1 MSKTLRIGLLGLGVV
16 GGGVVQVLAKEKEK
30 LQKQTGV
37 AISIDKALVR
47 PGEDKSAMA
56 AKYGFTLTTDFDAL
70 VEDESLD
77 VIIEL
82 IGKVHPAKEFIEAA
96 LRHGKHVVTANKD
109 LIAQHG
115 VSLNALAKEN
125 KVSLFYEASVAGGI
139 PILRTL
145 TNNYLADEITDVMGI
160 VNGTTN
166 YMLTK
171 MFEEHLSYQAALEK
185 AQALGFAE
193 SDPTNDVDGIDA
205 AYKMV
210 ILSQFAY
217 GMDVTMDDLEIEGI
231 RSLTELDV
239 YAAKELGYEIK
250 LIGRAKKYDQQ
261 IAVSVGPTLVHA
273 SHPIASIKNEF
284 NGIFIES
291 SGIHQSMF
299 YGPGAGALPTATS
312 VLSDVVAIAKNKA
325 LKLEAPL
332 FNQFS
337 LPTALANDEQQ
348 LSRYYLALNVKDYEQ
363 LEPIFLKYTIKVER
377 QLKKDAH
384 LFVICE
390 PISKAK
396 LKEFTQKLTNYARIE
411 RVMKVIGA

>member
-37 AISIDKALVR
+37 AISIDKVLVR
-47 PGEDKSAMA
+47 AGEDKSALA
-56 AKYGFTLTTDFDAL
+56 KKYGFVLTTDF
-70 VEDESLD
+70 EDIVTDTNLD
-77 VIIEL
+77 IIIEL
-82 IGKVHPAKEFIEAA
+82 IGKVHPAKEFIEKA
-96 LRHGKHVVTANKD
+96 LQNGKHVVTANKD

-115 VSLNALAKEN
+115 VALNQLAKEN
-125 KVSLFYEASVAGGI
+125 RVSLFYEASVAGGI

-171 MFEEHLSYQAALEK
+171 MFENQLSYQIALEQ

-210 ILSQFAY
+210 ILAQFAY
-217 GMDVTMDDLEIEGI
+217 GMDVSMSDLEIEGI
-231 RSLTELDV
+231 RSLTKTDV
-239 YAAKELGYEIK
+239 QAAQALGYEIK
-250 LIGRAKKYDQQ
+250 LIGRAKKYGQG
-261 IAVSVGPTLVHA
+261 IAVSVGPTLVDKY
-273 SHPIASIKNEF
+273 HPIASIKNEF

-312 VLSDVVAIAKNKA
+312 VLSDVVAIAKNKY
-325 LKLEAPL
+325 LGIEPPL
-332 FNQFS
+332 FNHFKVDTTLASDLKQIDS
-337 LPTALANDEQQ
+337 YYIALKVNDLAKVQAIFTEQ
-348 LSRYYLALNVKDYEQ
+348 AIN
-363 LEPIFLKYTIKVER
+363 IKKEH
-377 QLKKDAH
+377 QQSDGW
-384 LFVICE
+384 FVICE
-390 PISKAK
+390 PIAKAT
-396 LKEFTQKLTNYARIE
+396 LKELTQKLSTYAKIE
-411 RVMKVIGA
+411 RVMKVIGE

>member
-37 AISIDKALVR
+37 AISIDKVLVR
-47 PGEDKSAMA
+47 PGEDKSALA
-56 AKYGFTLTTDFDAL
+56 KKYGFVLTNDFEDIVTDTN
-70 VEDESLD
+70 LD

-82 IGKVHPAKEFIEAA
+82 IGKVHPAKEFIEKA
-96 LRHGKHVVTANKD
+96 LQNGKHVVTANKD

-115 VSLNALAKEN
+115 VALNQLAKEN
-125 KVSLFYEASVAGGI
+125 CVSLFYEASVAGGI
-139 PILRTL
+139 PILRTI

-171 MFEEHLSYQAALEK
+171 MFENQLSYQVALEQ

-210 ILSQFAY
+210 ILAQFAY
-217 GMDVTMDDLEIEGI
+217 GMDVSMSDLEIEGI
-231 RSLTELDV
+231 RSLTKTDV
-239 YAAKELGYEIK
+239 QAAQALGYEIK
-250 LIGRAKKYDQQ
+250 LIGRAKKYGQG
-261 IAVSVGPTLVHA
+261 IAVSVGPTLVDKH
-273 SHPIASIKNEF
+273 HPIASIKNEF

-312 VLSDVVAIAKNKA
+312 VLSDVVAIAKNKYLA
-325 LKLEAPL
+325 IEPPL
-332 FNQFS
+332 FNQYTM
-337 LPTALANDEQQ
+337 PTKLATASEQIDC
-348 LSRYYLALNVKDYEQ
+348 YYLAMKVTDLVKVRDVFTKQAIVIEQ
-363 LEPIFLKYTIKVER
+363 EQQQDNEFL
-377 QLKKDAH
+377 
-384 LFVICE
+384 VICE
-390 PISKAK
+390 PISKAT
-396 LKEFTQKLTNYARIE
+396 LQELTQNLSTYAKIE
-411 RVMKVIGA
+411 RVMKVIGE